1 MSFNHPNQR
10 GAVTGS
16 LIAAVLLGIVAV
28 GLVVL
33 SVWLYLQYTDQK
45 TNVDGKVA
53 VAVADAKKEQADSD
67 AMKFA
72 EEEKKPY
79 TQFVGPDDY
88 GRVTLNY
95 PKTWSLY
102 VSRDIKQGGDFQ
114 AYLSPV
120 FVPPVGSSSQRF
132 ALRVFIQNRSYQDV
146 VAIYS
151 PLIRR
156 GDLKSSVVTTNG
168 ETGTRL
174 DGSFS
179 KDIRGAVVIFKVR
192 DKTLLVFTDADTFK
206 KDFNTVVVPTIKFNT

>member
-1 MSFNHPNQR
+1 MSFNHRSQR

-206 KDFNTVVVPTIKFNT
+206 KDFNTVVVPTIKFNA